1 MVKID
6 QIGFKKYLIVRGL
19 RNSTVVNHLRRIEY
33 LIRTVGSLEFK
44 VVEDHIFSL
53 VTKGY
58 KKNYINGII
67 FAYRVYLQFIGDER
81 YKTLK
86 AFRPDP
92 APRKVLSDSEIEQII
107 NIPLR
112 PRQSKKTKLFYDT
125 FFSILAYT
133 GCRPIEASKLHKDD
147 IDSGA
152 GMITFR
158 DTKTH
163 ENRIVPIAPP
173 LQNVLEIYVKTL
185 KTEKLFPSKIRKD
198 GYIEKSTWNY
208 VFNKRLKELG
218 IKRPGV
224 VLYSLRHSFI
234 TRLIEEDVNIFK
246 VQRLAGHKQIDTTA
260 NYVHL
265 ATRDLKNAIA
275 KLPLIQKQAD
285 PQDMINHVYDVLKN
299 LDLPSDKF
307 RVKIEMEDGGLKFE
321 IHTIV

>member
-6 QIGFKKYLIVRGL
+6 LIGFKKYLITRGL
-19 RNSTVVNHLRRIEY
+19 RLSTVTNHIKRIEY
-33 LIRTVGSLEFK
+33 LERKIGCLDFEK
-44 VVEDHIFSL
+44 VENHIYGL
-53 VTKGY
+53 VTKGH

-67 FAYRVYLQFIGDER
+67 FAYRVYLQFLGDER

-107 NIPLR
+107 NIPLK
-112 PRQSKKTKLFYDT
+112 PRQSKQKKLMYDT

-133 GCRPIEASKLHKDD
+133 GCRPIEASKLHVGD
-147 IDSGA
+147 IDFGS

-163 ENRIVPIAPP
+163 ENRVVPIAPP
-173 LQNVLEIYVKTL
+173 LQDTL
-185 KTEKLFPSKIRKD
+185 RTYLDQLVGEVLFPSSRSS
-198 GYIEKSTWNY
+198 GYMEKSNWGNE
-208 VFNKRLKELG
+208 FNRRLRELG
-218 IKRPGV
+218 IKREGV

-321 IHTIV
+321 IHTLP